1 MAKQEKRP
9 GESIDSV
16 LRKFKR
22 KIKNEGILQELRKRE
37 YFEKPSEEK
46 KRKAKAAVRRT
57 VLQQKSEDLF

>member
-22 KIKNEGILQELRKRE
+22 KIKSEGILQELRKRE
-37 YFEKPSEEK
+37 YYEKPSDQK
-46 KRKAKAAVRRT
+46 KRQMKAAKRRNRM
-57 VLQQKSEDLF
+57 QQRSDDM

>member
-1 MAKQEKRP
+1 MAKQEKKP

-37 YFEKPSEEK
+37 YYEKPSELR
-46 KRKAKAAVRRT
+46 KRKAKAAVRRN
-57 VLQQKSEDLF
+57 VNQQKAEEL

>member
-22 KIKNEGILQELRKRE
+22 KVKNEGTLQELRKRE

-46 KRKAKAAVRRT
+46 KRRKKAAERRT
-57 VLQQKSEDLF
+57 RMQQMADELS

>member
-1 MAKQEKRP
+1 MAVQEKKP

-37 YFEKPSEEK
+37 FYEKPSDLK
-46 KRKAKAAVRRT
+46 KRKAKAAKRRT
-57 VLQQKSEDLF
+57 RIQQQADDL

>member
-1 MAKQEKRP
+1 MAKQDKKP

-37 YFEKPSEEK
+37 FFEKPSEIK
-46 KRKAKAAVRRT
+46 KRKAKAAKRRT
-57 VLQQKSEDLF
+57 ILQQRADEL

>member
-1 MAKQEKRP
+1 MAMQEKRP

-22 KIKNEGILQELRKRE
+22 KIKNEGILQEFKKRE

-46 KRKAKAAVRRT
+46 KRRTRAAKRRN
-57 VLQQKSEDLF
+57 DLKKLTDDY

>member
-1 MAKQEKRP
+1 MAKQEKKP

-37 YFEKPSEEK
+37 FFEKPSEIR
-46 KRKAKAAVRRT
+46 KRKAKAAKRRT
-57 VLQQKSEDLF
+57 VLQQRVDDL

>member
-1 MAKQEKRP
+1 MVMQEKKP

-37 YFEKPSEEK
+37 FFEKPSEER
-46 KRKAKAAVRRT
+46 KRKAKAAKRRT
-57 VLQQKSEDLF
+57 VLQQKADEL

>member
-22 KIKNEGILQELRKRE
+22 KIKDEGILQEFRRRE
-37 YFEKPSEEK
+37 FFEKPSDSK
-46 KRKAKAAVRRT
+46 KRREKAAKRRT
-57 VLQQKSEDLF
+57 RLQQKADELT

>member
-1 MAKQEKRP
+1 MVMQEKKP

-37 YFEKPSEEK
+37 FFEKPSEEK
-46 KRKAKAAVRRT
+46 KRKAKAAKRRT
-57 VLQQKSEDLF
+57 VLQQKADEL

>member
-1 MAKQEKRP
+1 MAKQEKKP

-37 YFEKPSEEK
+37 FFEKPSEVK
-46 KRKAKAAVRRT
+46 KRKAKAARRRT
-57 VLQQKSEDLF
+57 ILQQRAEDL

>member
-1 MAKQEKRP
+1 MAKQDKKP

-37 YFEKPSEEK
+37 FFEKPSELR
-46 KRKAKAAVRRT
+46 KRKAKAAKRRT
-57 VLQQKSEDLF
+57 LLQQKADEL

>member
-1 MAKQEKRP
+1 MAMQEKKP

-37 YFEKPSEEK
+37 YFEKPSDMK
-46 KRKAKAAVRRT
+46 KRKAKAAKRRT
-57 VLQQKSEDLF
+57 VIQQRADEL

>member
-1 MAKQEKRP
+1 MAKQEKKP

-37 YFEKPSEEK
+37 FFEKPSELR
-46 KRKAKAAVRRT
+46 KRKAKAAKRRT
-57 VLQQKSEDLF
+57 LLQQKADEL